1 MTPSFSTFSNS
12 LLFNYWKSD
21 RDSILNDFLRETI
34 PFIFSENTGYTA
46 YSATTYNEE
55 DIVKE
60 IKSITFKEHPHFE
73 STYSNVSFSLLLKMH
88 NEKCIG
94 HYGAQVSFSYK
105 SVTDLNISLN
115 DLKDCYL
122 DFPNTQIVSLVDN
135 IIEISN
141 TEDKNW
147 PSSVYLKTATK
158 TYDEHLLIFSATDLF
173 LR

>member
-1 MTPSFSTFSNS
+1 MTPSFSTYSKS
-12 LLFNYWKSD
+12 LLFNYWNAD
-21 RDSILNDFLRETI
+21 RDSILNDFLKETI

-46 YSATTYNEE
+46 SSSLSYNEE
-55 DIVKE
+55 E
-60 IKSITFKEHPHFE
+60 IEKKVESISFKEHPHFK
-73 STYSNVSFSLLLKMH
+73 SIYTNVSFSLLLKMH

-94 HYGAQVSFSYK
+94 HFGAQVSFSYK

-147 PSSVYLKTATK
+147 PSSVYLKTRTK
-158 TYDEHLLIFSATDLF
+158 SNDEHLLIFGATDLF
-173 LR
+173 F